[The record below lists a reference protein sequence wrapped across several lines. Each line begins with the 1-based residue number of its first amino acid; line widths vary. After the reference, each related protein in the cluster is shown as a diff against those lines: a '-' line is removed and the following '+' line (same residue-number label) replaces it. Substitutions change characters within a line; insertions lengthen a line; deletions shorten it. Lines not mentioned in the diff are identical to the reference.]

1 MPSTKLTPLQ
11 HLAGNCPKYLNAKDI
26 TPASTAGAQLISDSS
41 QLSDEAIK
49 LVQGADTF
57 FISSFQEGDLDGDTN
72 HRGGPAGFVRVMR
85 DESGPTKLIWPEYS
99 GNRLYQTL
107 GNLISNPRAGIVIP
121 QFATGNVLFLTGTT
135 DVLVGQKAADV
146 IPHSNLAV
154 VFSVVVARHVCEGL
168 AFRGQD
174 LQPSPYNPPVR
185 PLVSERKGNVPVADS
200 SQSFPT
206 VKLVKYTRITP
217 TVARFRF
224 AFAEDSPTSNVVHRP
239 GQWAALDFS
248 AALYHGYSHMKDD
261 DPQLIND
268 DFIRT
273 FTISSPPSAQSFH
286 FEITIRKVGRVT
298 EYLFDRAEKG
308 IAVEAVLR
316 GFGGDFTIKHA
327 EGETAH
333 GKMAFVASG
342 VGITPLLAVAADL
355 VPQDITLLWTL
366 QARDVD
372 LVLDFVHSC
381 PALAPST
388 RLFLTGST
396 EASVDKLHALGMGAE
411 RRRLQKDDIQA
422 VQGVRHWQLCTS
434 PAFRKVILEWLPQ
447 DATSDYEDFTY

>member
-1 MPSTKLTPLQ
+1 
-11 HLAGNCPKYLNAKDI
+11 
-26 TPASTAGAQLISDSS
+26 
-41 QLSDEAIK
+41 
-49 LVQGADTF
+49 
-57 FISSFQEGDLDGDTN
+57 
-72 HRGGPAGFVRVMR
+72 MR
-85 DESGPTKLIWPEYS
+85 DEPGNTKLIWPEYS

-107 GNLISNPRAGIVIP
+107 GNLLSNPRAGIVVP
-121 QFATGNVLFLTGTT
+121 QFATGDVLFLTGTT
-135 DVLVGQKAADV
+135 DVLVGQKAADI

-154 VFSVVVARHVCEGL
+154 VFSVVGARHVREGL

-185 PLVSERKGNVPVADS
+185 PLVSERKGKVPVADS

-224 AFAEDSPTSNVVHRP
+224 AFAEDSPTSNVVHKP

-273 FTISSPPSAQSFH
+273 FTVSSPPSAQSFD

-316 GFGGDFTIKHA
+316 GFGGDFTIKPA
-327 EGETAH
+327 EGETAPS
-333 GKMAFVASG
+333 KMAFVASG
-342 VGITPLLAVAADL
+342 VGITPLLAEAADL
-355 VPQDITLLWTL
+355 HPEDITLLWTL
-366 QARDVD
+366 QARDID
-372 LVLDFVHSC
+372 LALDFVKSY
-381 PALAPST
+381 PALASST
-388 RLFLTGST
+388 RLFVTGSA
-396 EASVDKLHALGMGAE
+396 EADVEQLKALGVCAE
-411 RRRLQKDDIQA
+411 KRRLQKADVEA
-422 VQGVRHWQLCTS
+422 VQGVRHWHLCTA
-434 PAFRKVILEWLPQ
+434 PAFRKVILDWLPQ
-447 DATSDYEDFTY
+447 DATAEYEDFTY